1 MIHPTR
7 TNLLML
13 KDKALSVS
21 NSIGIL
27 KARRQALI
35 REFLNTTRPFIRS
48 REEIR
53 RSYGKALEE
62 LALSMG
68 HEGKDSIES
77 ITVATKRDIGTDIT
91 ERSIW
96 GLKYKDISIH
106 EPIQRSP
113 EERKYDYR
121 STTHHLEECI
131 SLFEKIVETMIEIA
145 SYESKLKRLGDEIL
159 KTTRRIRMLEERVQP
174 ELKYQVKFIA
184 QYIGEREREAYNN
197 LRLAKEMILS

>member
-13 KDKALSVS
+13 KEKAMSVS

-27 KARRQALI
+27 KARRRALI
-35 REFLNTTRPFIRS
+35 REFLNTTRPFMRS

-53 RSYGKALEE
+53 RTYGKALEE
-62 LALSMG
+62 LALSLG
-68 HEGKDSIES
+68 HEGRDSIES

-91 ERSIW
+91 EKSIW
-96 GLKYKDISIH
+96 GLKYKDIVTH

-113 EERKYDYR
+113 EERKYDYL

-131 SLFEKIVETMIEIA
+131 SLFEKLVESMIEIA
-145 SYESKLKRLGDEIL
+145 SFESKLRRLGDEIL
-159 KTTRRIRMLEERVQP
+159 NTTRRIRVLEERVEP
-174 ELKYQVKFIA
+174 EMKKRIKYIS
-184 QYIGEREREAYNN
+184 QYIEERDREAYNN
-197 LRLAKEMILS
+197 LRLAKEIILA